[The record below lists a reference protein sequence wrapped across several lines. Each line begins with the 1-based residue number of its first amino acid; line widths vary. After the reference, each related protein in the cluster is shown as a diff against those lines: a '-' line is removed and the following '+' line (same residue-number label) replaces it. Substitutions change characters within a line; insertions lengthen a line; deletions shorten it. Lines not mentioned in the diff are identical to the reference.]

1 MYIEKSFIRLL
12 PGTRCIIKNIVAIK
26 RIKELNK
33 SFCTTSSISSM
44 SESKP
49 AKRSR
54 MEGESTYPSFGT
66 LAIHAGQEPE
76 QWKSLSVVPQ
86 ISLSTT
92 FKQYV
97 PGEPVSPN
105 HKYFLLIST

>member
-1 MYIEKSFIRLL
+1 MAE
-12 PGTRCIIKNIVAIK
+12 P
-26 RIKELNK
+26 
-33 SFCTTSSISSM
+33 
-44 SESKP
+44 KP

-54 MEGESTYPSFGT
+54 VEEDEVTYPGIGT

-92 FKQYV
+92 FKQFI
-97 PGEPVSPN
+97 PGEPVS
-105 HKYFLLIST
+105 